1 MVYYVGKN
9 FDKNKCKPYKTMDG
23 AVKAATKDQ
32 ELSVWDED
40 GNTIVQLDVE
50 GKDDESKQGT
60 SETPANGNENK
71 EGSGDEEA
79 NKSTDEQS
87 PDETGEKELGE
98 TSNEDNQNTENKNGE
113 KVPEN
118 QIIIPQ
124 EKMKVTVICEGSLN
138 IRRSP
143 QWGNENI
150 CGRAARG
157 QSYYVKEI
165 HIVDG
170 KKMVRT
176 IGNLYL
182 SGETEYVQYEQL

>member
-50 GKDDESKQGT
+50 GKDDESKQGA

-71 EGSGDEEA
+71 GGSGDEEA

-124 EKMKVTVICEGSLN
+124 GKMKVTVICEGSLN

>member
-50 GKDDESKQGT
+50 GKDDEPRQGT

-124 EKMKVTVICEGSLN
+124 GKMKVTVICEGSLN

>member
-1 MVYYVGKN
+1 M
-9 FDKNKCKPYKTMDG
+9 
-23 AVKAATKDQ
+23 
-32 ELSVWDED
+32 
-40 GNTIVQLDVE
+40 
-50 GKDDESKQGT
+50 
-60 SETPANGNENK
+60 
-71 EGSGDEEA
+71 
-79 NKSTDEQS
+79 
-87 PDETGEKELGE
+87 
-98 TSNEDNQNTENKNGE
+98 
-113 KVPEN
+113 PEN

-124 EKMKVTVICEGSLN
+124 GKMKVTVICEGSLN

>member
-87 PDETGEKELGE
+87 PDETVEKEIGE

-124 EKMKVTVICEGSLN
+124 GKMKVTVICEGSLN

>member
-50 GKDDESKQGT
+50 EKDDESKQGT

-71 EGSGDEEA
+71 EGPGDEEA

-87 PDETGEKELGE
+87 PDETGEKEPGE

-113 KVPEN
+113 EVPEN

-124 EKMKVTVICEGSLN
+124 GKMKVTVICEGSLN

-150 CGRAARG
+150 CGRAERG

>member
-98 TSNEDNQNTENKNGE
+98 TSNEDNQNTENKNGK

-124 EKMKVTVICEGSLN
+124 GKMKVTVICEGSLN

-143 QWGNENI
+143 QWGHENI

-165 HIVDG
+165 HIVEG

-182 SGETEYVQYEQL
+182 SGETECVQYEQL

>member
-1 MVYYVGKN
+1 MVYYVGKY

-50 GKDDESKQGT
+50 EKDDESKQGT
-60 SETPANGNENK
+60 SETPVNGNENK
-71 EGSGDEEA
+71 EGPGDEEA

-87 PDETGEKELGE
+87 PDETGEKEPGE

-113 KVPEN
+113 EVPEN

-124 EKMKVTVICEGSLN
+124 GKMKVTVICEGSLN